1 MRKNGVALS
10 LMTIRGMMLA
20 HIAHDVPELF
30 AKTFPD
36 GSQFRCSESFVRKY
50 LHTLGW
56 GERCS
61 TRAAQK
67 LPDNFEQILSDAFLR
82 QACTIRDHTIPAP
95 LRVNTDQTQT
105 LYQMGGKRAWN
116 KMG

>member
-1 MRKNGVALS
+1 
-10 LMTIRGMMLA
+10 MTIRGIMVA
-20 HIAHDVPELF
+20 YIEHDVPELF

-50 LHTLGW
+50 LRTLGW
-56 GERCS
+56 GERSS

-82 QACTIRDHTIPAP
+82 QACTIRDHAIPAP

-105 LYQMGGKRAWN
+105 LYQMGGKRT
-116 KMG
+116 